1 MCPPTDAQEGS
12 RQHCYNSL
20 KMETTQRTINRTNK
34 GTVEEP
40 RGDENS
46 VEQPMTAYSNTDTPL
61 KQNAERNKPDTCHE
75 TLSDDTGVR
84 SKNRH
89 N

>member
-1 MCPPTDAQEGS
+1 MPKKVHGNTVTTVSKWKQPKGPSIEPT
-12 RQHCYNSL
+12 
-20 KMETTQRTINRTNK
+20 K
-34 GTVEEP
+34 
-40 RGDENS
+40 GDENS

-75 TLSDDTGVR
+75 TLSDDTGIR